1 MATAQITLSSGVQ
14 AEVTV
19 VQDIIELA
27 GIPIPLQG
35 VDSANN
41 ISLDINNF
49 NNNLDSSVTDVQKLA
64 DALDNI
70 ILIKDIIDGGTY

>member
-1 MATAQITLSSGVQ
+1 MATTQITLSSGVQ
-14 AEVTV
+14 AQVTV
-19 VQDIIELA
+19 VQDIIELT

-41 ISLDINNF
+41 ISLNISNF

-64 DALDNI
+64 EVIDDM
-70 ILIKDIIDGGTY
+70 DFSQSIIDGGVY

>member
-1 MATAQITLSSGVQ
+1 MAATQITLSSGVQ
-14 AEVTV
+14 AQVTV
-19 VQDIIELA
+19 VQDIIELT

-41 ISLDINNF
+41 ISLDIGSF

-64 DALDNI
+64 DVLDDMTFTQN
-70 ILIKDIIDGGTY
+70 IIDGGAY

>member
-1 MATAQITLSSGVQ
+1 MATAQITLSDGVIAQ
-14 AEVTV
+14 VTV
-19 VQDIIELA
+19 AQDIIELT

-41 ISLDINNF
+41 ISLDIGSF

-64 DALDNI
+64 EAIDDM
-70 ILIKDIIDGGTY
+70 DFSQSIIDGGTY

>member
-1 MATAQITLSSGVQ
+1 MATTQITLSSGVQ
-14 AEVTV
+14 AQVTV
-19 VQDIIELA
+19 VQDVIELT

-41 ISLDINNF
+41 ISLDIVSF

-64 DALDNI
+64 DTLDNMI
-70 ILIKDIIDGGTY
+70 IIKDTVDGGTY

>member
-70 ILIKDIIDGGTY
+70 ILIKDTIDGGTY